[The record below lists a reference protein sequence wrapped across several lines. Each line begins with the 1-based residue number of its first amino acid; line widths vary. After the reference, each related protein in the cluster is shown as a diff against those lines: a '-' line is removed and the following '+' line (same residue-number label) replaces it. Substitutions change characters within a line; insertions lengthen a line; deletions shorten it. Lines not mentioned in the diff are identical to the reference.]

1 MFLIFGC
8 DLSGFY
14 ILKLFQDIL

>member
-1 MFLIFGC
+1 MFGC